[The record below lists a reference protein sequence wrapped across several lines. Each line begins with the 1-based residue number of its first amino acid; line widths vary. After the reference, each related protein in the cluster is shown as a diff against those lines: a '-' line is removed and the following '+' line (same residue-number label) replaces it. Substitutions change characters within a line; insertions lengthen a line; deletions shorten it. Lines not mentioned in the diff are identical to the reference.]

1 MLAPVMSPLRRVR
14 EFQSSREAVG
24 CEGMATVGHLHPK
37 LLAANTAQIKKK
49 KVEGKEAEK

>member
-1 MLAPVMSPLRRVR
+1 MSVPEMPPLRRVR

-24 CEGMATVGHLHPK
+24 CEGMAVVGHLHPK

-49 KVEGKEAEK
+49 KVEGKKAEK